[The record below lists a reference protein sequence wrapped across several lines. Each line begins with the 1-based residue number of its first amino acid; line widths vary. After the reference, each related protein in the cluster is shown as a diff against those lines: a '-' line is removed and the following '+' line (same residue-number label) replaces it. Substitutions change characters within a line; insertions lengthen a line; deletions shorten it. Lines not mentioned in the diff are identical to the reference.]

1 MTRAGKLNFCTIV
14 SKDGCRSVGHSRYL
28 SSIVRSLDRA
38 VPGEIGLGDGDNGD
52 DDDNMAI
59 KSNTSSC
66 STKKL
71 LSDVAVVVDDSIL
84 FIYSMAGSMA
94 YINYQRHANLYLLQ
108 QYYKMIFYSIL
119 HREVY

>member
-1 MTRAGKLNFCTIV
+1 MPRAGKLNFCTIV
-14 SKDGCRSVGHSRYL
+14 SKYGSRSVGHSRYL

-38 VPGEIGLGDGDNGD
+38 ASGEIGLGVGDNGD

-71 LSDVAVVVDDSIL
+71 LSDVAVVVDGSIL
-84 FIYSMAGSMA
+84 FIYSGYGAEVLTSGMA
-94 YINYQRHANLYLLQ
+94 YINGMQTY
-108 QYYKMIFYSIL
+108 IFCNNIT
-119 HREVY
+119 R